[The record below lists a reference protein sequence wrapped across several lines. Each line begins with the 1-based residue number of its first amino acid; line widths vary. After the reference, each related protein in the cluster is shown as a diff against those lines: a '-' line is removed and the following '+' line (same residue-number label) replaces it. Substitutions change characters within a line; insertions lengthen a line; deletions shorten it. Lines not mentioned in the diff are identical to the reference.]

1 MGQGGTQLNNLPS
14 IVAAAYNGLYIAN
27 CKYVNNQYEITLQNP
42 EVITD
47 TNLPI
52 CLLCSF
58 DSDYISGKAFK
69 VKYKRNYLATSVSD
83 ILIDSA
89 NVLTTSAKQLKDKSF
104 LADTLNICY
113 LDIAKKKLFFPS
125 IAEED

>member
-1 MGQGGTQLNNLPS
+1 M
-14 IVAAAYNGLYIAN
+14 
-27 CKYVNNQYEITLQNP
+27 QNP

-104 LADTLNICY
+104 VADTLNICY
-113 LDIAKKKLFFPS
+113 LDIARKKLFFPL